1 MFAYDYFTRRVP
13 WAVVMRDRADGSLWL
28 LNTTTEEGAHP
39 VSILSIEDEKLLKAN
54 VIYTIGRDVVVSQ
67 EPALRLIIRSG
78 VLGYEYFEN
87 ERIAAPPSF
96 EPVSTKNGQR
106 TNPAW
111 LVQTP
116 SNWESVETLSAQEL
130 TP

>member
-13 WAVVMRDRADGSLWL
+13 WAIVIRDRDDGSLWL

-39 VSILSIEDEKLLKAN
+39 VSILSIDDTKILKAN
-54 VIYTIGRDVVVSQ
+54 VIYTIGRDVVISQ
-67 EPALRLIIRSG
+67 DPALRLIIRSG
-78 VLGYEYFEN
+78 LLGYEYFED
-87 ERIAAPPSF
+87 EHIAAPPPF
-96 EPVSTKNGQR
+96 EPISTKNGQR

-111 LVQTP
+111 LIQVPTGW
-116 SNWESVETLSAQEL
+116 SSLEALSALEL